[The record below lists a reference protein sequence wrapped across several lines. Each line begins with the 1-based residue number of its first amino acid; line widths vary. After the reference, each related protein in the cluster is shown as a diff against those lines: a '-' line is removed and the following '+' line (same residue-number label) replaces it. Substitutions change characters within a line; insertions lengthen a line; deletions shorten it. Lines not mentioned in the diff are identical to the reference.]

1 MTDTSFNTAA
11 DTPFYGVNPL
21 PPLEADGLLQLFISY
36 SELGIETPITL
47 LAGGMA
53 VSGVI
58 ISAATY
64 MERTGAQL
72 SSALKSHDAR
82 LAETISESFAQ
93 LKLDVEAQSRAADE
107 TGSMSARFI
116 HLQNAKYYVPGQDAL
131 PSNVDGILWR
141 GRLSEISGF
150 SLGEFSVKR

>member
-1 MTDTSFNTAA
+1 MTDTPFNSAA
-11 DTPFYGVNPL
+11 DRSSHIVNAL

-72 SSALKSHDAR
+72 SAALQSHDVK
-82 LAETISESFAQ
+82 LAETVSESFAQ

-107 TGSMSARFI
+107 TGALSARFI
-116 HLQNAKYYVPGQDAL
+116 HLQHAKYYMPGQDAL
-131 PSNVDGILWR
+131 PSNAEGILWR

-150 SLGEFSVKR
+150 SLGEFSVRA